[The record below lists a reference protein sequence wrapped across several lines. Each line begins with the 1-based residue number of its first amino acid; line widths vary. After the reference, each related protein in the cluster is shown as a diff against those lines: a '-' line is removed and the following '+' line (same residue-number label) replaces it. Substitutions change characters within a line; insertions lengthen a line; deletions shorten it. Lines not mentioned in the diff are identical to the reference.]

1 VQFDAGTTS
10 TGRRSTHDLEI
21 LLAYHIDIVVA
32 GRLYAP
38 EAMLKNFTALQL
50 SLDPESVVSPMEDLV
65 ATRLVSSFSY
75 GLATR
80 RSPQD

>member
-10 TGRRSTHDLEI
+10 TCRGSTHYLEI
-21 LLAYHIDIVVA
+21 LLAYHIDIVVV

-38 EAMLKNFTALQL
+38 EAMLKNFTALHL
-50 SLDPESVVSPMEDLV
+50 SLDPESVLSPMEDLV
-65 ATRLVSSFSY
+65 ATSLVSSFSC